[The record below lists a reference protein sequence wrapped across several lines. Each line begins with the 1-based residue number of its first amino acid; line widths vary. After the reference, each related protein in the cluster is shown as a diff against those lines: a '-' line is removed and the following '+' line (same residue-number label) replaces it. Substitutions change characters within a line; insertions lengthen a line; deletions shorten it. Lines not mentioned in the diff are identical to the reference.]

1 MKKQIVFS
9 FSLSQKFYPPPPIKT
24 PPFKFSKNVVK
35 NNFFISKT
43 KASPS
48 TFLIGNKQIL
58 NYCLGCKKTN
68 KQININK
75 QTSPILSLFLFFSQ
89 RCHHFF
95 LFFFYAFFQYTKKL
109 PYLSLSERWR
119 KNVFKLVETCQNVS
133 KCVETCRKLLFYL
146 GPYLLVENHFCI
158 IIPKHFLLF
167 ENKKQNT
174 ASVYTSY
181 IRKWNVQKNEENF
194 FIIIIIL
201 SHILDF
207 CPSNLLWL

>member
-75 QTSPILSLFLFFSQ
+75 QTSPILSPFLFLAKDTIMFFFCSFFMHFFST
-89 RCHHFF
+89 
-95 LFFFYAFFQYTKKL
+95 L
-109 PYLSLSERWR
+109 
-119 KNVFKLVETCQNVS
+119 KNCPIFPCRNDEEKTCSNLLKHVKTCRNVS
-133 KCVETCRKLLFYL
+133 KH
-146 GPYLLVENHFCI
+146 VENC
-158 IIPKHFLLF
+158 
-167 ENKKQNT
+167 
-174 ASVYTSY
+174 
-181 IRKWNVQKNEENF
+181 F
-194 FIIIIIL
+194 FIL
-201 SHILDF
+201 AHTY
-207 CPSNLLWL
+207 